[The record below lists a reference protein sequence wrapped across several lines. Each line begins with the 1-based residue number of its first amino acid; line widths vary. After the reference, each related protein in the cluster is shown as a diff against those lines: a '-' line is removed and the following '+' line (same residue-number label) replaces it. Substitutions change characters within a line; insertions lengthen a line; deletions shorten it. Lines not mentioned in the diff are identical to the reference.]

1 MKIVHDPKACAS
13 HGQCVSAAPELFAFD
28 DNGNLKVL
36 IEEPPEDLWEAAE
49 DAADVCPVQAITLV
63 R

>member
-1 MKIVHDPKACAS
+1 MKIVFNADACAC

-28 DNGNLKVL
+28 DDGNLKVL
-36 IEEPPEDLWEAAE
+36 IDEPPPELYEAAE
-49 DAADVCPVQAITLV
+49 DAADMCPVQAIELI